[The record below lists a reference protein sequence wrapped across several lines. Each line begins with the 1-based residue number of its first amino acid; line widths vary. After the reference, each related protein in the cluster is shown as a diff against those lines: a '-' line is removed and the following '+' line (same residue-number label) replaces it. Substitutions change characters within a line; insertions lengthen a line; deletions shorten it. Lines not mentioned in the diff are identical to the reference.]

1 MRQTSGEKVFSVF
14 NSTFMVILCVIMLYP
29 LWHVAMSS
37 ISDPVQL
44 FTQRGIRLWPIGDLT
59 LAGYRLVF
67 QNPNV
72 ASGFMNTAY
81 YVVVRTVLSMVITI
95 MAAYV
100 LSRKG
105 LYWNSFV
112 NKLII
117 FTMYFQGGIIPFFLM
132 VRAMGLMNNRWAII
146 LPVLVST
153 WNLIIMRTAFAGVPD
168 SLIESAKIDGASE
181 FRIVWTIVVPVA
193 QATVAVISLFY
204 AVTMWNTWFNPSLF
218 LTDRALWPI
227 QLILREVLL
236 EHAVSNMAQFGAA
249 GVTEQPMYRLLLQ
262 YSTIMVATVP
272 ILLIYPFLQ
281 KYFISGVMIGSIKG

>member
-1 MRQTSGEKVFSVF
+1 VRQTNGERIFSVF
-14 NSTFMVILCVIMLYP
+14 NYFLMAFLCFVMLYP

-37 ISDPVQL
+37 ISDPVRL
-44 FTQRGIRLWPIGDLT
+44 FTERGIRLLPIGDLT
-59 LAGYRLVF
+59 LKGYELVF

-72 ASGFMNTAY
+72 ATGFMNTAY
-81 YVVVRTVLSMVITI
+81 YVAVRTILSMVITV

-105 LYWNSFV
+105 PYWNTAISKF
-112 NKLII
+112 II
-117 FTMYFQGGIIPFFLM
+117 FTMYFQGGLIPFFLM

-153 WNLIIMRTAFAGVPD
+153 WNLIIMRTAFAGIPE
-168 SLIESAKIDGASE
+168 SLIESAKIDGASD

-193 QATVAVISLFY
+193 QATVAVIGLFY
-204 AVTMWNTWFNPSLF
+204 AVTMWNTWFNPSIF
-218 LTDRALWPI
+218 LTDRALWPM
-227 QLILREVLL
+227 QLILREILL
-236 EHAVSNMAQFGAA
+236 EHAAVTSAQSGVA
-249 GVTEQPMYRLLLQ
+249 GVTEQPMYRMLLQ

>member
-1 MRQTSGEKVFSVF
+1 MRQTNGERVFSVF
-14 NSTFMVILCVIMLYP
+14 NYFLMFILCIVMLYP

-37 ISDPVQL
+37 ISDPVSL
-44 FTQRGIRLWPIGDLT
+44 FTERGIRLLPIGDLT
-59 LAGYRLVF
+59 LKGYELVF

-72 ASGFMNTAY
+72 ATGFMNTAY
-81 YVVVRTVLSMVITI
+81 YVGIRTILSIIITV

-105 LYWNSFV
+105 PYWNSAIS
-112 NKLII
+112 KLII
-117 FTMYFQGGIIPFFLM
+117 FTMYFQGGLIPFFLM
-132 VRAMGLMNNRWAII
+132 VRAMGLMNDRWVII

-153 WNLIIMRTAFAGVPD
+153 WNLIIMRTAFAGIPE
-168 SLIESAKIDGASE
+168 SLIESAKIDGASD

-193 QATVAVISLFY
+193 QATVAVIALFY
-204 AVTMWNTWFNPSLF
+204 AVTMWNTWFNPAIF

-227 QLILREVLL
+227 QLILREILL
-236 EHAVSNMAQFGAA
+236 EYAAVTAAQFGAA